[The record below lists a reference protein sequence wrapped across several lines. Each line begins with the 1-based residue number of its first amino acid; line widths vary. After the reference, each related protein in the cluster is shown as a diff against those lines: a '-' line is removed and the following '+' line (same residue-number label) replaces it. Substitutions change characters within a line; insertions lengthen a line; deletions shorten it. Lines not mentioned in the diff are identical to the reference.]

1 MRVFVTGAN
10 GFIGTA
16 LCKGLVSRGFS
27 VRGLVRADVPDE
39 TGVIYHKGA
48 LEDSASLLSY
58 LSGVD
63 CLVHLAG
70 RAHVMRDES
79 RDPLGAFRAI
89 NCEATLEL
97 ARVAL
102 RAGVRRFVFLS
113 SIGVNGAETPGR
125 PFSESFTPNPHS
137 DYALSKLEAEQGL
150 KGLLAGSGTELV
162 IIRPPLVYGVDA
174 PGNFARL
181 LRIIEKGVPLPF
193 GALNNQRSMIALDN
207 LVELVS
213 ACVVHP
219 DAAGELFLAADGDDL
234 STGELVRILA
244 EGMGRQVRL
253 FPVPARL
260 LSIGA
265 SLVGKRA
272 MYTQL
277 CESLRIDASK
287 ARRVLGWQPRQSAR
301 QALLEAG
308 REYSR
313 RVASR

>member
-1 MRVFVTGAN
+1 MESA
-10 GFIGTA
+10 
-16 LCKGLVSRGFS
+16 
-27 VRGLVRADVPDE
+27 VP
-39 TGVIYHKGA
+39 A
-48 LEDSASLLSY
+48 
-58 LSGVD
+58 
-63 CLVHLAG
+63 
-70 RAHVMRDES
+70 
-79 RDPLGAFRAI
+79 
-89 NCEATLEL
+89 
-97 ARVAL
+97 
-102 RAGVRRFVFLS
+102 
-113 SIGVNGAETPGR
+113 
-125 PFSESFTPNPHS
+125 PHS
-137 DYALSKLEAEQGL
+137 DYALSKLEAEQA
-150 KGLLAGSGTELV
+150 LLGVAAEHGMELT
-162 IIRPPLVYGVDA
+162 IIRPPLVYAGHA

-181 LRIIEKGVPLPF
+181 LRIVEKGIPLPF
-193 GALNNQRSMIALDN
+193 GGLNNQRSMIALDN
-207 LVELVS
+207 LVELVA